1 MATKTNTPVTRT
13 VKPENWH
20 EDSSRDQ
27 MAMIGNLVC
36 DALGM
41 PRNPAHEGKD
51 YGYVQ
56 RGPAGALIEHL
67 SAIDAKTKA
76 RKHKVSCSTFKVP
89 AAPTTAAPAEYLE
102 ERIERMTPEQKAA
115 ILALLRRVDE
125 RTKSDTPAPTAEGI
139 RQGKGG
145 RVRIARS

>member
-1 MATKTNTPVTRT
+1 MARNTDTASART

-27 MAMIGNLVC
+27 MALIGNLVC

-41 PRNPAHEGKD
+41 PRNPAHEGKQ

-67 SAIDAKTKA
+67 SAIDAKTKT
-76 RKHKVSCSTFKVP
+76 RKHRVSCASFKVP
-89 AAPTTAAPAEYLE
+89 TAPATAEPAESLE
-102 ERIERMTPEQKAA
+102 ERIERMTPEQRAA
-115 ILALLRRVDE
+115 ILALLQTDA
-125 RTKSDTPAPTAEGI
+125 PAPTAEGI
-139 RQGKGG
+139 RQGRGG